1 MYRFVSIL
9 LVFVVLQGCDFK
21 PTTEEALQQK
31 GVTLFTKAMTPSA
44 FKFKN
49 KEGQWVDNSV
59 FSEKWSLV
67 FFGYTY
73 CPDVC
78 PTALANMRRVF
89 KMLDESQRSRYQVV
103 FVSVDPERDTPELLK
118 QFVGYFNPD
127 FKALTGNKA
136 ALKTLS
142 SQMHAFYAK
151 IKTTGEA
158 PYLMDHSAN
167 ITLVDPKG
175 NYRGFITPPH
185 NPEKLKEILAELY
198 KI

>member
-1 MYRFVSIL
+1 MYRLISIL

-21 PTTEEALQQK
+21 PTPEKALQQK
-31 GVTLFTKAMTPSA
+31 GVTFFKKAITPSA

-49 KEGQWVDNSV
+49 KEGEWVDNSV
-59 FSEKWSLV
+59 FLGKWNLV

-78 PTALANMRRVF
+78 PTALMNMRRLF
-89 KMLDESQRSRYQVV
+89 EMLDENQRQRFQVV

-118 QFVGYFNPD
+118 PFLGYFNPD

-136 ALKTLS
+136 ALKNLS

-151 IKTTGEA
+151 VKTTGEA

-167 ITLVDPKG
+167 ITLVDPEG
-175 NYRGFITPPH
+175 DYRGFITPPH
-185 NPEKLKEILAELY
+185 NPEKIKDILAELD
-198 KI
+198 KL